1 MEINNRLLNLLNS
14 VIGKPGTVSK
24 NNELM
29 YECPFCDTSKKKL
42 QVNVTTQQWHCWVCD
57 AKGRLIYTLLK
68 KLRSA
73 KSAFQELNQIYK
85 NTSFRSKKDESF
97 IVTLPEEFLPL
108 TEFTDSIQFL
118 HARNYLEKR
127 NITDDDIIRYNIGY
141 CTGGEYKDRIIIPS
155 YDENGLLNYF
165 VARSYYNKAFMK
177 YKNPPAPKDTV
188 IFDLYINWNMP
199 VILCEGVFDAIA
211 IKRNAIPLLGKTVQ
225 DALLQKMIN
234 RHVSEVTVILD
245 ADAKDTLIKVCD
257 KLMRHNINVSTVMLD
272 NGDPSDLGYKT
283 MLFAIEKRTV
293 MNEYDLIRQR
303 IL

>member
-1 MEINNRLLNLLNS
+1 
-14 VIGKPGTVSK
+14 
-24 NNELM
+24 
-29 YECPFCDTSKKKL
+29 
-42 QVNVTTQQWHCWVCD
+42 
-57 AKGRLIYTLLK
+57 
-68 KLRSA
+68 
-73 KSAFQELNQIYK
+73 
-85 NTSFRSKKDESF
+85 
-97 IVTLPEEFLPL
+97 
-108 TEFTDSIQFL
+108 
-118 HARNYLEKR
+118 
-127 NITDDDIIRYNIGY
+127 
-141 CTGGEYKDRIIIPS
+141 
-155 YDENGLLNYF
+155 
-165 VARSYYNKAFMK
+165 MK